1 MNENCNLPTEED
13 LPLHALLQRRRQE
26 LKLTQAEVAGAL
38 HLSPVAITHWESG
51 SRRMDLAK
59 LPRIAAVLRL
69 DPKELCAKAL
79 SEFYPGVFASLLN
92 AAEPKAVHPEA
103 A

>member
-1 MNENCNLPTEED
+1 MSENCNDPTEED
-13 LPLHALLQRRRQE
+13 LTLHALLRRRRQE

-38 HLSPVAITHWESG
+38 HVSPVAITLWESG

-79 SEFYPGVFASLLN
+79 TEFYPGIFAVLFD
-92 AAEPKAVHPEA
+92 AAEPQAVHPEA